1 MDMKEKNIEDIIQYV
16 NSQLSLGRHMKDIEI
31 NDFKVNERVITK
43 RLNRKG
49 YKKIDNQ
56 FVLTNVIKKDN
67 KNIKSKFIEKYNE
80 NIDIQK
86 INELIELLKPLKKLI
101 QEHNKNI
108 NNKEIKIKN
117 ITNVKQKLF
126 KVDTNVL
133 TSWEEFVKNH
143 KQYKVQSLI
152 SLALEEFINKYK

>member
-126 KVDTNVL
+126 KIDTNVL
-133 TSWEEFVKNH
+133 ISWEEFVKNH
-143 KQYKVQSLI
+143 KQYKVQNLI

>member
-86 INELIELLKPLKKLI
+86 INEYFP
-101 QEHNKNI
+101 
-108 NNKEIKIKN
+108 
-117 ITNVKQKLF
+117 
-126 KVDTNVL
+126 
-133 TSWEEFVKNH
+133 
-143 KQYKVQSLI
+143 
-152 SLALEEFINKYK
+152 